1 MSAAWNIRLTDTTV
15 ALATPARD
23 RGVALSN
30 ARDHAEFE
38 QLVHAHF
45 ARGVRFCSRLLGD
58 ANEGEEVAQAAF
70 VKIYESGRKPWQQG
84 DPLPWLYRV
93 LRNACVDHVRRRRVR
108 RADGELAQ
116 AASTPDLSRAER
128 TEVHQ
133 AVMEA
138 LQRLDEDQKQ
148 AVLLRFFEELSLPQT
163 AQALE
168 RSVGATAMLLT
179 RAKARL
185 KELLG
190 KLPEIR
196 GEA

>member
-1 MSAAWNIRLTDTTV
+1 MSAAWDIRITDTTV
-15 ALATPARD
+15 ALAAPAREPEPA
-23 RGVALSN
+23 VT
-30 ARDHAEFE
+30 ARYDAEFE
-38 QLVHAHF
+38 QLVNAHF
-45 ARGVRFCSRLLGD
+45 ARGVRFCARLLGD

-70 VKIYESGRKPWQQG
+70 VRIYEGNRKPWQQG

-93 LRNACVDHVRRRRVR
+93 LKNACVDHVRRRKVR
-108 RADGELAQ
+108 RAEGELAQ

-128 TEVHQ
+128 AEVQQ
-133 AVMEA
+133 AVVEA
-138 LQRLDEDQKQ
+138 IQRLDDDQRQ
-148 AVLLRFFEELSLPQT
+148 VVLLRFFEELSLPQT
-163 AQALE
+163 AQVLD

-190 KLPEIR
+190 RLPEIR